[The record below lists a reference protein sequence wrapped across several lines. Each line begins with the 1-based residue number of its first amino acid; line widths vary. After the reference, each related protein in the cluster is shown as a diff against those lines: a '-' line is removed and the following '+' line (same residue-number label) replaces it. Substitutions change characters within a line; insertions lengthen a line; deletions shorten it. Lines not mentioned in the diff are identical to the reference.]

1 MINTLYLPELRE
13 MLAEQN
19 HEGLTEFCMA
29 LHPARTAD
37 YMQGLDCDETWEVLR
52 HADPG
57 LRKEIFSFIDH
68 DRQVKMIETEDRAEV
83 AELIADLAPDDRVD
97 MLEDVDQRVVEDLLG
112 LLPQAER
119 RDILRLQSYS
129 EAEDTAGAIL
139 TTEVAKVPETM
150 TVSEALRELGRQA
163 EDLETIYYLYV
174 VDDLDHLRGVVS
186 ARQLLSKLGK
196 PDTPISDIMDT
207 DVVCA
212 RVGEDQEE
220 VARRVARF
228 DLLAIPVVDE
238 QHRLVGI
245 ITHDDVIDVVR
256 EEATEDAHMI
266 AAVAPLEDSYLK
278 TRLLTFGWKRGLW
291 LTILFLTGAL
301 TALALRHFE
310 DVQKQFIWLGYF
322 VPLIISSGGN
332 SGSQTATLVITAMA
346 VGDIRLRDWARVV
359 WRELLVGL
367 MLGGFLGL
375 IGFFAAWAILKD
387 AQKAVI
393 LPLTLLLVVVC
404 GTLCGSILPLAFR
417 RLGLDPALMSNPF
430 VAAIIDVVGIVIYM
444 QLAIAILS

>member
-1 MINTLYLPELRE
+1 LINTLYLPELRE
-13 MLAEQN
+13 MLAEKN
-19 HEGLTEFCMA
+19 HEGLAEFCIA

-37 YMQGLDCDETWEVLR
+37 YMQGLECDEIWEVLR
-52 HADPG
+52 HAEPT

-68 DRQVKMIETEDRAEV
+68 DRQVMMIETQDRDEV
-83 AELIADLAPDDRVD
+83 AELVADLAPDDRVD
-97 MLEDVDQRVVEDLLG
+97 MLEDVDEQVVHN
-112 LLPQAER
+112 LLPMLPTDER

-150 TVSEALRELGRQA
+150 TVSEALNELARQA

-174 VDDLDHLRGVVS
+174 VDDQDHLRGVVS

-196 PDTPISDIMDT
+196 PNTPISELMDT
-207 DVVCA
+207 DVVSV
-212 RVGEDQEE
+212 RVGEDQED
-220 VARRVARF
+220 VAKRVAHF

-245 ITHDDVIDVVR
+245 ITHDDIIDVVR

-266 AAVAPLEDSYLK
+266 AAMAPLEDSYLK

-301 TALALRHFE
+301 TALALRHYE

-346 VGDIRLRDWARVV
+346 VGDIRLKDWAQVV

-367 MLGGFLGL
+367 MLGGFLGV
-375 IGFFAAWAILKD
+375 IGFFAAWSILGD
-387 AQKAVI
+387 AKKALI

-404 GTLCGSILPLAFR
+404 GTLCGSILPLTFR

-444 QLAIAILS
+444 SLAIAILT